1 MADIFLK
8 IVNMSISANWIVLAV
23 LLLRLLL
30 KKAPKWITVLLWGIV
45 AIRLICPFSIE
56 SVMSLIPSAETITK
70 APDAPRPHFESG
82 VTIIDNQVNDYLGGH
97 YYEGVTRPTGHFV
110 DITTILAIVWIVGI
124 VVLLAYTI
132 ISYLRVKNK
141 IGTAVLLRE
150 NIYQSENVVSHFVL
164 GIIKPKI
171 YLPFN
176 MNEQDMNHVIA
187 HENAH
192 IRRKDHWWKPFGF
205 LVLTLHWFNPL
216 MWLGYVLLCRDI
228 ELACDEKVVKE
239 FNNEQKADYS
249 QALLTCSVNRRII
262 AACPL
267 AFGEVGVKDRVKSV
281 LNYKKPAFWV
291 IIVAIITS
299 IAVAVCFLTN
309 PKTKTWQSDNYTITC
324 NVISAECDNVVYE
337 YMYGTLN
344 VDYPYICVNWT
355 NNTNDTLCFG
365 DEFIIYKNDKELKP
379 NNEIGFDA
387 ILHVV
392 KPGKSKS
399 ENYVLSS
406 YDLEKGATY
415 RLEKSF
421 YLESNPEQKYT
432 AFISFSVD
440 TRFSFMGRQYAGEK
454 IVYENG
460 SFSSIIYTNDNIPQF
475 KISEQLEFLYKT
487 EEVLNYEWKKIDG
500 IQKIKLEKSNFD
512 DLFTSEIWHD
522 GITAKKIRKNNLNA
536 FSSFDLNGTMYYLL
550 EQKNGDI
557 YIAQSN
563 GNTSDFRWLFK
574 MKEISKTSSAELENN
589 NASVNLS
596 QLKEKYPQF
605 FNVLTDGGLTV
616 YIWQMSANNY
626 SCYLA
631 NTSMEAI
638 SDNSFAYDVGV
649 SIAEMRTILTTYDID
664 QKDITI
670 QPVINP
676 LSSYYY
682 EIDDAYRAKVKEM
695 FWKDSY
701 NVIDYDGSSIPKLN
715 VSCGNASTEASMG
728 TTEWT
733 SDAGNGT
740 MQTINGDSSHPLE
753 RMDYLLPLAL
763 KVNRSNN
770 ATPIVGLNFNV
781 APDSIKVNSWFLT
794 ENGKTKSFDAEVDGF
809 NIKLNAGKETCIYE
823 VVATWNKSEKYYGT
837 VRYSFCVVENT
848 EPHSFPSNKVYDV
861 SLSFA
866 NWTDDSK
873 IYTSSLNLSKMQS
886 NSIQHLPIY
895 KFDSLKDL
903 KQFKESFGD
912 ILTMDSGWDEVP
924 SFNEATAKYDTKF
937 FEENSLML
945 VYVSASNCTHR
956 FGLGS
961 IGWDEKSF
969 CINVVETTGKEF
981 VDTAMAGWFLTV
993 AVEKETIASCTEFDA
1008 DLNNEIKLY

>member
-1 MADIFLK
+1 MSEFFLK
-8 IVNMSISANWIVLAV
+8 IVNMSISASWIVLAV

-45 AIRLICPFSIE
+45 AVRLICPFTIE
-56 SVMSLIPSAETITK
+56 SVMSLIPSAETISPQVLIENPEINTGFPILNNTINPIIQESTVTV
-70 APDAPRPHFESG
+70 APEKS
-82 VTIIDNQVNDYLGGH
+82 INSLQL
-97 YYEGVTRPTGHFV
+97 FV
-110 DITTILAIVWIVGI
+110 LIFSKVWVIGI
-124 VVLLAYTI
+124 AAMLLYTV
-132 ISYLRVKNK
+132 ISYFKVKRK
-141 IGTAVLLRE
+141 IGTAVLLRDY
-150 NIYQSENVVSHFVL
+150 IFQSENVVSPFVL

-176 MNEQDMNHVIA
+176 MNEQDMEHVIA

-379 NNEIGFDA
+379 NDEIGFDA

-406 YDLEKGATY
+406 YDLEKGVTY

-421 YLESNPEQKYT
+421 YLESNPEQKHT

-440 TRFSFMGRQYAGEK
+440 TRFSFIGKQYAGEK

-475 KISEQLEFLYKT
+475 KISEHLEFLYKT

-500 IQKIKLEKSNFD
+500 IAKIKLEKSNFD
-512 DLFTSEIWHD
+512 DLFTNELWHD
-522 GITAKKIRKNNLNA
+522 GVTARTIRKNNLNA

-563 GNTSDFRWLFK
+563 GNTSNFRWLFK

-589 NASVNLS
+589 NANVNLS

-605 FNVLTDGGLTV
+605 FNVSTDGGLTV
-616 YIWQMSANNY
+616 YIWQMSKDNY

-631 NTSMEAI
+631 NTFMEAI
-638 SDNSFAYDVGV
+638 SDNSFAYDVGA
-649 SIAEMRTILTTYDID
+649 SIAEMRAILTTYDIE
-664 QKDITI
+664 QKDITV

-682 EIDDAYRAKVKEM
+682 EIDDAYRAKIKEL
-695 FWKDSY
+695 FWQGGY
-701 NVIDYDGSSIPKLN
+701 QIG
-715 VSCGNASTEASMG
+715 G
-728 TTEWT
+728 T
-733 SDAGNGT
+733 N
-740 MQTINGDSSHPLE
+740 
-753 RMDYLLPLAL
+753 
-763 KVNRSNN
+763 
-770 ATPIVGLNFNV
+770 
-781 APDSIKVNSWFLT
+781 
-794 ENGKTKSFDAEVDGF
+794 
-809 NIKLNAGKETCIYE
+809 
-823 VVATWNKSEKYYGT
+823 
-837 VRYSFCVVENT
+837 
-848 EPHSFPSNKVYDV
+848 PHNQVYDV
-861 SLSFA
+861 TLSYA

-873 IYTSSLNLSKMQS
+873 IYTSSLNLRKMQS

-912 ILTMDSGWDEVP
+912 ILTMDNGWDEVP

-993 AVEKETIASCTEFDA
+993 AVEKETIESCTEFDA